1 MIAKDLLSL
10 LVCPE
15 SRTPVHQAEAEV
27 LAQLNDAIAK
37 GSVSNR
43 EGQPVTERLDE
54 ALVREDGAVLYPV
67 RDGIPVMLI
76 GESIALEAIHEA

>member
-1 MIAKDLLSL
+1 MIAKDLLNL

-15 SRTPVHQAEAEV
+15 NRTPVHEAESE
-27 LAQLNDAIAK
+27 LLDRINQRIAG
-37 GSVSNR
+37 GSVVNR
-43 EGQPVTERLDE
+43 EGQPVTEPLQG

-76 GESIALEAIHEA
+76 GESISLEAMHEA

>member
-15 SRTPVHQAEAEV
+15 DRTPVHQAEDQL
-27 LAQLNDAIAK
+27 LARINEGIAL
-37 GSVSNR
+37 GSVVNR
-43 EGQPVTERLDE
+43 EGLAVTEPLDE
-54 ALVREDGAVLYPV
+54 ALVRKDGAVLYPV

-76 GESIALEAIHEA
+76 GESISLEAFHEA

>member
-15 SRTPVHQAEAEV
+15 DRTPVHEAEDAL
-27 LAQLNDAIAK
+27 LARINEGIAQ
-37 GSVSNR
+37 GSVLNR
-43 EGQPVTERLDE
+43 EGQPVTEALSE
-54 ALVREDGAVLYPV
+54 GLVREDGAVLYPV

-76 GESIALEAIHEA
+76 GESISLEAFQEA

>member
-15 SRTPVHQAEAEV
+15 DRTPVHEAEASL
-27 LAQLNDAIAK
+27 LARVNEGISR
-37 GSVSNR
+37 GTVTNR
-43 EGQPVTERLDE
+43 DGQPVTEPLEE

-76 GESIALEAIHEA
+76 GESISLEAFHEA

>member
-1 MIAKDLLSL
+1 MIAKDLLNL

-15 SRTPVHQAEAEV
+15 DRTPVHLAEPELLDRV
-27 LAQLNDAIAK
+27 NEGIAR
-37 GSVSNR
+37 GSVVNR
-43 EGQPVTERLDE
+43 EGQPVSEPLQE

-76 GESIALEAIHEA
+76 GESISLEAIHEA